1 MRHRIAELEK
11 AEAGRKQVEQRLAL
25 AAAQWQDTFDAIE
38 DPVMIL
44 DEDFRVVRANQA
56 MNDAIEDPV
65 MILDKDFRVVR
76 ANQAMNKAFAGAKV
90 LGAHCYELFHGTE
103 GS

>member
-1 MRHRIAELEK
+1 MLSWKRQK
-11 AEAGRKQVEQRLAL
+11 PGRKQVEQRLAL

-38 DPVMIL
+38 D
-44 DEDFRVVRANQA
+44 A
-56 MNDAIEDPV
+56 V

-103 GS
+103 GNKMSRHDLAGMLPGVWIRRR